1 MSLYQRLKTFVS
13 ERPALNRP
21 YLVLRQQYRHVEAGL
36 AALASAMNGRGAST
50 RFILFGRGRSGTTA
64 LVSLLDGLPSVR
76 CEGEILHDW
85 VPFPHLHVR
94 GRSARAASR
103 TYGCKILSYQI
114 RDVQWTLPSRR
125 EFLHTLH
132 HEDGFQVL
140 YLRRTNL
147 LRHALSNIRAR
158 RDTFHQEKDGAGGSG
173 GQRSEREALHVDPE
187 TVVDWMRSSEAL
199 RTYEETLLDGV
210 PHLSLT
216 YEDHIRNPDQHQAT
230 IDDICEFLDV
240 ESAPVQSRYQKIAP
254 PSLRD
259 GVENY
264 DQLVRRLQGT
274 RYEEYL
280 D

>member
-1 MSLYQRLKTFVS
+1 MSLYQRLKTFVG

-21 YLVLRQQYRHVEAGL
+21 YLVLRQQYRHVEASL
-36 AALASAMNGRGAST
+36 AALASSLNGKGAST

-64 LVSLLDGLPSVR
+64 LVSLLDGLPGVC

-85 VPFPHLHVR
+85 VPFPHLHVQ
-94 GRSARAASR
+94 GRSARTASQ

-125 EFLHTLH
+125 DFLRTLH

-158 RDTFHQEKDGAGGSG
+158 RDTFHQEKNGTGGRKRH
-173 GQRSEREALHVDPE
+173 RSESEALYVDPE
-187 TVVDWMRSSEAL
+187 TVVDWMHSSDAL
-199 RTYEETLLDGV
+199 RSYEETLLDGV

-216 YEDHIRNPDQHQAT
+216 YEEHIRNPDQHQAT
-230 IDDICEFLDV
+230 INEICEFL
-240 ESAPVQSRYQKIAP
+240 EIEAAPVQSRYQKIAP

-274 RYEEYL
+274 RYEQYL

>member
-1 MSLYQRLKTFVS
+1 MSWYQRLQTFVE

-36 AALASAMNGRGAST
+36 AALASDESGTGPST
-50 RFILFGRGRSGTTA
+50 RFVLFGRGRSGTTA
-64 LVSLLDGLPSVR
+64 LVSLLDGLPAVR

-85 VPFPHLHVR
+85 VPFPRLHVQ
-94 GRSARAASR
+94 GRSAGDGAAV
-103 TYGCKILSYQI
+103 YGCKILSYQI
-114 RDVQWTLPSRR
+114 RDVQWGIRSPHD
-125 EFLHTLH
+125 FLRTLH

-158 RDTFHQEKDGAGGSG
+158 RETFHQEKDGHDDPGSG
-173 GQRSEREALHVDPE
+173 RTALHVDPE

-199 RTYEETLLDGV
+199 RTYEEALLEGV

-216 YEDHIRNPDQHQAT
+216 YEEHIRNPDRHQAT
-230 IDDICEFLDV
+230 VDAICDV
-240 ESAPVQSRYQKIAP
+240 LGIESAPVQSRYQKIAP

-259 GVENY
+259 GVANY
-264 DQLVRRLQGT
+264 EHLADRLRGT
-274 RYEEYL
+274 RYEQYL